1 MDHDAAAPL
10 TGEKIEALPRR
21 KHMGSTAVQK
31 IFDAHTRDKLEGGV
45 RVLSLDAV
53 FCHEIT
59 TPIGVNDLAAR
70 GLDRVFDPSR
80 IKAVID
86 HVTPAKDS
94 LTAEQGKTLRDWSR
108 RQGIK
113 DFFDIG
119 RNGVC
124 HAIFPEKG
132 FVRPGYTIIMGDSH
146 TCTHG
151 AFGAFAAGVG
161 TTDLEVGILKGVCA
175 FREAGT
181 IRVQVEGRLRPGVY
195 AKDLILAVIAKLGV
209 DGATDRVLEFG
220 GPVVD
225 ALSMEGRMTIC
236 NMAVEAGATSGMCAP
251 DMSTVEYLWPF
262 VKDEFKSKEAAL
274 AEYSRWKSDPDAA
287 YEKTLSIDASGLE
300 PVATF
305 GYKPDQVK
313 PIRELAGTKVDQVY
327 IGSCTNGRIE
337 DLREAAAV
345 LKGKKIADSLR
356 GIVSPATPA
365 IYEQALKEGIIQIF
379 MEAGFCV
386 TNPTCGACLGMSNGV
401 LASGEVC
408 ASTTNRNFNG
418 RMGKGGVV
426 HLMSPASAAAAA
438 LAGSIAQSPLY
449 KG

>member
-1 MDHDAAAPL
+1 
-10 TGEKIEALPRR
+10 
-21 KHMGSTAVQK
+21 MGRTIAEK
-31 IFDAHTRDKLEGGV
+31 IFDSHLVDNPSGDIHVIR
-45 RVLSLDAV
+45 LDAV

-59 TPIGVNDLAAR
+59 TPVAINDLVAR
-70 GLDRVFDPSR
+70 GKDRVFDPDK

-94 LTAEQGKTLRDWSR
+94 KTAMQGKILREWALR
-108 RQGIK
+108 HNIR

-132 FVRPGYTIIMGDSH
+132 FVHPGYTVIMGDSH

-175 FREAGT
+175 FHYPST
-181 IRVQVEGRLRPGVY
+181 IKINISGQMPEGVY
-195 AKDLILAVIAKLGV
+195 AKDIILSIIGRLGV
-209 DGATDRVLEFG
+209 NGATDKVIEFT

-225 ALSMEGRMTIC
+225 AMSMEARMTCC
-236 NMAVEAGATSGMCAP
+236 NMAVEAGATCGICLP
-251 DMSTVEYLWPF
+251 DMTTVEYLWEF
-262 VKDEFKSKEAAL
+262 IKDEYITKEAAVDAYQKL
-274 AEYSRWKSDPDAA
+274 YPDPDAI
-287 YEKTLSIDASGLE
+287 YESIIDHDVSCLE
-300 PVATF
+300 PLVTF

-313 PIRELAGTKVDQVY
+313 PVKEMQGIKIDQVY

-337 DLREAAAV
+337 DLRVAAQV
-345 LKGKKIADSLR
+345 LKGEKIRDSVR
-356 GIVSPATPA
+356 GILSPATPKVFS
-365 IYEQALKEGIIQIF
+365 QAMEEGILKIF
-379 MEAGFCV
+379 MDAGFCV

-401 LASGEVC
+401 LAEGEVC

-418 RMGKGGVV
+418 RMGKGGMV
-426 HLMSPASAAAAA
+426 HLMSPATAAASAIT
-438 LAGSIAQSPLY
+438 GYITNSKLY
-449 KG
+449 K